1 MDDDSYD
8 VAISTSNIQT
18 NTAGHN
24 IGSNNNNDINIINH
38 NNSSSIGSNNSSYAT
53 MHIQAA
59 ANNGI
64 SQTNNRHMNAVCS
77 PHDVSSGC
85 SDIDVDDSTVKEEP
99 LSPGSSCP
107 SSPHTPP
114 PQYGINVN
122 LANMA
127 AYTNTDLVFEH
138 NKVSQQV
145 SIPSIPIMKRKKKQ
159 SNDLSEIKW
168 GGVMATAAKATEFI
182 SKQEDVYHT
191 HTKNWILPTRC
202 FFFFLANM
210 QHAFI

>member
-8 VAISTSNIQT
+8 VAISTANIQT
-18 NTAGHN
+18 TTGYS

-38 NNSSSIGSNNSSYAT
+38 NNSLSIGSNTSNHAS
-53 MHIQAA
+53 MHIQTT
-59 ANNGI
+59 ANNAI
-64 SQTNNRHMNAVCS
+64 SQANNRHMNTVCS
-77 PHDVSSGC
+77 PHYVSSGS
-85 SDIDVDDSTVKEEP
+85 SDIDVDDSNVKEEP

-145 SIPSIPIMKRKKKQ
+145 SIRSPIELL
-159 SNDLSEIKW
+159 SNT
-168 GGVMATAAKATEFI
+168 M
-182 SKQEDVYHT
+182 
-191 HTKNWILPTRC
+191 
-202 FFFFLANM
+202 
-210 QHAFI
+210 